1 MTMTPTENGGAT
13 VDVHLRHGGSKDK
26 EWDTEKHTT
35 SHGSHD
41 EALGHMGACCA
52 AHTGTSGAKHEDKHK
67 AANHRA
73 GSSIVK
79 KAMSM
84 VKGGKDY

>member
-1 MTMTPTENGGAT
+1 MPKGLPFPVKQGSLHHMTMTP
-13 VDVHLRHGGSKDK
+13 
-26 EWDTEKHTT
+26 TEKHTT